1 MTGKYRENSI
11 QNREKY
17 QNIYWVCKIQ
27 RKQGAEKKSKKLII
41 ILQYIKNILKNKPF
55 RPLHQDI

>member
-1 MTGKYRENSI
+1 MTCKYREKSI

-27 RKQGAEKKSKKLII
+27 RKQGAENNSKKLII
-41 ILQYIKNILKNKPF
+41 ILQYKKIF
-55 RPLHQDI
+55 